1 MFLASLIFVGTLFLC
16 KVGNIERIMFRAFII
31 GNCLYYAVG
40 IMLALL
46 FKDNRTF
53 CKYIC
58 PVTIFLK
65 PMSYFSIVRIKCDK
79 NRCISCGKCKQVC
92 PGVHIGD
99 NVVIGAG
106 SVVTKDIPDWSIAAG
121 NPCRVIRKITE
132 DDKRKLF
139 HDEEI
144 DDEAWDV
151 ICSQDQK

>member
-1 MFLASLIFVGTLFLC
+1 MFLASLIFVGALFLC

-46 FKDNRTF
+46 FKDNRAF

-92 PGVHIGD
+92 PMDVDMTD
-99 NVVIGAG
+99 N
-106 SVVTKDIPDWSIAAG
+106 S
-121 NPCRVIRKITE
+121 RHRKNATE
-132 DDKRKLF
+132 CILWLECVKS
-139 HDEEI
+139 
-144 DDEAWDV
+144 
-151 ICSQDQK
+151 CPQKAL